1 MRYSKHIRCILAL
14 ALAAA
19 GGVQATERGQL
30 RALVGLPG
38 QDLTTPLLPGFY
50 FQANYQ
56 HYSADRFN
64 NDDGKRTVVN
74 QPSPPFAA
82 GVRARADTE
91 VDADVLAL
99 RGTWLSGARWGEGKL
114 GISATLPVVNSQVEV
129 QPSYFG
135 APHPLFAG
143 KVAAQAAAAS
153 GQRSGIADMEI
164 APFIDFQDDESRLT
178 FALAVVA
185 PTGEYDK
192 DRPVN
197 PGAGN
202 FWTLRPIVT
211 VSRVFDNGWE
221 LGARNT
227 YSFNSENRDT
237 HYRSGQYLHSDLSAL
252 YGFGNGFK
260 LGVGGYLVYQTT
272 KDKGGDG
279 AAAAPAHGNKA
290 RVYGLGP
297 VASWQ
302 SESGTWGLEA
312 KVLKEFAA
320 ENRPEGTVAWL
331 RLLLRLD

>member
-1 MRYSKHIRCILAL
+1 MRYSKYIALIPIL

-19 GGVQATERGQL
+19 GAQATERGQL
-30 RALVGLPG
+30 RALLGLPG

-56 HYSADRFN
+56 KYSADRFN
-64 NDDGKRTVVN
+64 NNSGERTVVSTP
-74 QPSPPFAA
+74 QPN
-82 GVRARADTE
+82 VRARADTK

-99 RGTWLSGARWGEGKL
+99 RATWLSEARWGEGKL
-114 GISATLPVVNSQVEV
+114 GISATLPVVDSSV
-129 QPSYFG
+129 
-135 APHPLFAG
+135 
-143 KVAAQAAAAS
+143 KVSPTFLGGPVLPAVATGVRRQAAAQS
-153 GQRSGIADMEI
+153 GQQSGIADMEI
-164 APFIDFQDDESRLT
+164 APFIDFQDDESRVT

-237 HYRSGQYLHSDLSAL
+237 DYRSGQYLHSDLSAL
-252 YGFGNGFK
+252 YGFGNGWK
-260 LGVGGYLVYQTT
+260 LGAGGYVVYQTT
-272 KDKGGDG
+272 RDHGGKG
-279 AAAAPAHGNKA
+279 AEAAPSDGKRA
-290 RVYGLGP
+290 RVVGVGP
-297 VASWQ
+297 ALSWQ

-312 KVLKEFAA
+312 KVLKEYHA
-320 ENRPEGTVAWL
+320 ENRPEGTVGWL
-331 RLLLRLD
+331 RVLMRLD